1 MSEEVVS
8 TSSTT
13 GLERST
19 TAGERSITGR
29 TGPRIVLVG
38 PPGAGKTVVGQTL
51 ADRWGVPFCD
61 TDAFVEAGVAKPI
74 ADIFI
79 DDGEATF
86 RSLERDAV
94 AQALSRCEGVVSLGG
109 GAVVAPETQDS
120 LAGHAVV
127 FLDVGLAAAAARV
140 GLGATRPLLLGNVR
154 GQLKALLDARR
165 PFYEQVASFTV
176 TTDGRAVEEVA
187 DEVERLVGAGATG

>member
-1 MSEEVVS
+1 MSEELAS

-13 GLERST
+13 GVEGS
-19 TAGERSITGR
+19 TAGW
-29 TGPRIVLVG
+29 TGPRVVLVG
-38 PPGAGKTVVGQTL
+38 PPGAGKTAVGQTL
-51 ADRWGVPFCD
+51 AQRWVVPFCD
-61 TDAFVEAGVAKPI
+61 TDVVVEARAGKPVA
-74 ADIFI
+74 DVFV

-86 RSLERDAV
+86 RSLEREAV
-94 AQALSRCEGVVSLGG
+94 AEALSRCEGVVSLGG
-109 GAVVAPETQDS
+109 GAVVSPETRDS
-120 LAGHAVV
+120 LAGHRVV

-176 TTDGRAVEEVA
+176 TTDGRGVDEVA
-187 DEVERLVGAGATG
+187 DEIDRLVGAGASG